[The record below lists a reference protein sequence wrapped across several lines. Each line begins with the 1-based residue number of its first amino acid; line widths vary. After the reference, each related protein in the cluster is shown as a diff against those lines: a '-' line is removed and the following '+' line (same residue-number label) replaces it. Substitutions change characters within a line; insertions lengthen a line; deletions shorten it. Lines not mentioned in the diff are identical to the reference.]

1 MAAAPA
7 QHIGRYEVLG
17 HLGAGGMAEVLLARQ
32 RGPHGFERAVV
43 IKRILPHL
51 AADKELV
58 ELFLDEAR
66 IIANLRHPNLIQVL
80 ELGSDENG
88 PYLVM
93 EYLEGES
100 LAGLCRRLALR
111 DEELPP
117 GLAAHIVAEACAGL
131 HAAHETTTPDGQ
143 ALELVHRDISPE
155 NIFVTYAGAVHV
167 IDFGIAA
174 TTTRVSRTETG
185 MVRGKVEYLA
195 PEQVRGEPLDRR
207 TDVFAL
213 GIVLFETASGRRAYR
228 RPNHAQAMMAIVS
241 EPAPRLAVV
250 QPGAPAALDAICAR
264 ALSKEPSDR
273 FQTAADM
280 RRELIAYIRRQ
291 TIEDGG
297 ERLARLMKELFAD
310 RITEKTELLRRVR
323 VGDAV
328 AQIPPTEVD
337 AAYADTVLLGDGA
350 APSGSAVESG
360 SATTARPV
368 MQART
373 PPSPSQQTLATPY
386 DRASGKEAARRRI
399 PGLLLGAALFALVA
413 LLATSVTLLRS
424 SRANAVQPPQA
435 APLPESAQAPKSEV
449 SAAIALAS
457 PPPLPPPTS
466 QAVDPVV
473 VDAGAPVASAPRPRT
488 PSRTPASTK
497 PAASHGMSP
506 SLW

>member
-1 MAAAPA
+1 MASAPA

-58 ELFLDEAR
+58 LLFLDEAR

-100 LAGLCRRLALR
+100 LAGLCRRLAMR
-111 DEELPP
+111 NEELPP

-131 HAAHETTTPDGQ
+131 HAAHETQTPEGQ

-155 NIFVTYAGAVHV
+155 NIFVTYSGAVHV

-195 PEQVRGEPLDRR
+195 PEQVHGEALDRR
-207 TDVFAL
+207 TDVFAM

-228 RPNHAQAMMAIVS
+228 RSNHAQAMMAIVS
-241 EPAPRLAVV
+241 EPAPRLTVA

-264 ALSKEPSDR
+264 ALSKDPRDR

-280 RRELIAYIRRQ
+280 RRELVGYIRKQ

-297 ERLARLMKELFAD
+297 ERLGRLMKHLFAD
-310 RITEKTELLRRVR
+310 RISEKTELLRRVR

-337 AAYADTVLLGDGA
+337 AAYADTVLEGEVDVDLE
-350 APSGSAVESG
+350 SA

-368 MQART
+368 IQART
-373 PPSPSQQTLATPY
+373 PASPSHQPQQTLASPY
-386 DRASGKEAARRRI
+386 DRTTSRDAERRPI
-399 PGLLLGAALFALVA
+399 PGLALGAALFAVVALVA
-413 LLATSVTLLRS
+413 TSATLLRS
-424 SRANAVQPPQA
+424 SRANAVQPP
-435 APLPESAQAPKSEV
+435 
-449 SAAIALAS
+449 SAAEGPRTDAPAALAITS
-457 PPPLPPPTS
+457 PPPLPARAAPPS
-466 QAVDPVV
+466 SVDPVLL
-473 VDAGAPVASAPRPRT
+473 DAAAPTTSAPRPRSPVRT
-488 PSRTPASTK
+488 SPPPRPAGSRGA
-497 PAASHGMSP
+497 SP